1 MQLDIDR
8 LIAYFGGV
16 NTLADALKQHYP
28 QDATSTA
35 AIYKWRTR
43 SSLPLNQLQKLIALA
58 EAQGRPLDLNA
69 FMQQQTTLEKKEM
82 TGNNRVIIFDTTL
95 RDGEQSPG
103 AAMTKEEK
111 IRIARQLEKLGVDVI
126 EAGFAAASP
135 GDFDAV
141 NSIAKVIQNATVCSL
156 ARANERDVRAA
167 GEAVAPAPHKRI
179 HTFIATSPL
188 HMEHKLKMKP
198 QQVLEAAV
206 NAVRIAK
213 EYTDDIEFSCED
225 ALRSDID
232 FMADVCSAVIAAGA
246 TTINIPDT
254 VGYSIPFR
262 TEVFFRELIG
272 KTQGGDRVVW
282 SAHCHNDLGLAVGNS
297 LAAVQGGARQVEC
310 TINGFGERAGNA
322 SLEEIVMALKTR
334 HDIFGLETGIDTT
347 QIVPTSKLVSTVTG
361 YPVQPNKAIVGA
373 NAFAHES
380 GIHQDGILKCRETY
394 EIMSAESVGWSAN
407 RLTLGKLSGRN
418 AFKTKLVELGI
429 ELGSEE
435 ALNAAFAR
443 FKELAD
449 KKREIFDEDLHALVS
464 DEMISLAQERY
475 KYVSLKI
482 HSETGE
488 APQAEIVFGIDGQ
501 EQRAESQGS
510 GPVDAVF
517 KSIENV
523 VGSQA
528 ELQLYSVNAITAG
541 TESQG
546 EVTVRLARQGRIVSG
561 QGADTDILVA
571 SAKAYLSALNKLE
584 SAQNRIKAQ
593 GDI

>member
-16 NTLADALKQHYP
+16 NALADALKQHYP

-262 TEVFFRELIG
+262 TEAFFRELIG
-272 KTQGGDRVVW
+272 KTQGGDKVVW

-310 TINGFGERAGNA
+310 TINGLGERAGNA

-464 DEMISLAQERY
+464 DEMINLAQERY

-501 EQRAESQGS
+501 EQRAASQGS
-510 GPVDAVF
+510 GPIDAVF

-584 SAQNRIKAQ
+584 SAPNRIKAQ